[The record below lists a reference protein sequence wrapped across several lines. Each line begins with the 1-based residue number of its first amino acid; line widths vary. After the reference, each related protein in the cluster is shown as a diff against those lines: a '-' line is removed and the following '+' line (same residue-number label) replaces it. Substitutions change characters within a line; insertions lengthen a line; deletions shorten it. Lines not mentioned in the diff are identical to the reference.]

1 MSRRNKGSRN
11 GRSGSKPFV
20 MFYKEMLLHTN
31 FIALSPRALKLLLDV
46 ASNYVGSNNG
56 DLCVTLKVMKAR
68 GWRSNDQLRKALAE
82 LEYYEFLT
90 MTRQGGRNHCSLF
103 ALGWF
108 AIDHCK
114 GKHDCK
120 ETTLPVNGWKK
131 EREAFDWKKLGLGR
145 SAVFGRS
152 LVRTNQPP
160 H

>member
-1 MSRRNKGSRN
+1 M
-11 GRSGSKPFV
+11 
-20 MFYKEMLLHTN
+20 
-31 FIALSPRALKLLLDV
+31 
-46 ASNYVGSNNG
+46 
-56 DLCVTLKVMKAR
+56 MKAR

-152 LVRTNQPP
+152 LVRTNKPS